1 MISLFQI
8 IFLAPEIVISGSK
21 KIKASAGFDA
31 IAQALES
38 LISMKSNDKSV
49 EFAKKSLK
57 ISMKNYLNYIN
68 TPNIDNTL
76 AMCQQICLVKP

>member
-31 IAQALES
+31 IAQ
-38 LISMKSNDKSV
+38 
-49 EFAKKSLK
+49 
-57 ISMKNYLNYIN
+57 Y
-68 TPNIDNTL
+68 
-76 AMCQQICLVKP
+76 